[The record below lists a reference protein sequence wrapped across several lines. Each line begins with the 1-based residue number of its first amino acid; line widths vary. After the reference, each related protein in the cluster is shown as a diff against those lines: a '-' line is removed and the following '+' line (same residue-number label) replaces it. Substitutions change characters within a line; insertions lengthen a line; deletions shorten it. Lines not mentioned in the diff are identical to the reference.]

1 MEHIKI
7 IPGILEKDLGEIKR
21 KISLVEGLVD
31 LIQVDLIDGKFAPN
45 TTFLDVAELENILTP
60 CEIELHI
67 QANNPELF
75 LPKNTFPIKKVI
87 VHVESA
93 TFDRNLLEEIKERG
107 LELGIALN
115 PETEIHEV
123 EPFLEYMDTIQF
135 MTVHS
140 GFQGKEL
147 IKDVLEKITFFNEM
161 HTGIPIEVDGGV
173 NDKTIKQIV
182 ETGATLLEAGFYVF
196 QNDAV
201 SDNLSKLEKALYEN

>member
-7 IPGILEKDLGEIKR
+7 IPGILEKNLLEIKR

-31 LIQVDLIDGKFAPN
+31 LVQIDLIDGKFAPN
-45 TTFLDVAELENILTP
+45 TTFLDVAELEKILTP

-75 LPKNTFPIKKVI
+75 LPKNTFPVKKVI
-87 VHVESA
+87 VHLESA
-93 TFDRNLLEEIKERG
+93 TFDRNLLEEIKARN
-107 LELGIALN
+107 LELGVALN
-115 PETEIHEV
+115 PETEIYEV
-123 EPFLEYMDTIQF
+123 EPFFEYMDTIQF

-140 GFQGKEL
+140 GFQGRQL
-147 IKDVLEKITFFNEM
+147 IKSVLEKIKFFNEM
-161 HTGIPIEVDGGV
+161 KTGIPVEVDGGV
-173 NDKTIKQIV
+173 NDKTIKLIA
-182 ETGATLLEAGFYVF
+182 ETGATLIEAGFFVF